1 MPSIMAMPRPPSSAG
16 CAADVAGCDRPSG
29 ASPIAEV
36 RLVARFARTQ
46 AGFAFRASSLPGHL
60 LHLVLAGEV
69 EQTCNGRR
77 YLLKPGDLL
86 WYHDD
91 EVVDGRVRR
100 APWIFASLLLHAPML
115 PPPPDDRRLLRATP
129 AGVRRAFAAL
139 QAAWPQPAGR
149 ARTCALHAG
158 ANALLAA
165 LPASAGL
172 PEPERDPRGRLWWLA
187 EERARAAGPDA
198 WSVAGLAR
206 VLAVTPRTLERACVL
221 ATGVSPRRRL
231 GDLRLQAARALV
243 LRSDLSFGAI
253 AAQGGWGRVQEF
265 SRAYRQRYGRPPS
278 QDRQSGDDWWPAG

>member
-1 MPSIMAMPRPPSSAG
+1 MPRPPSSAG

-29 ASPIAEV
+29 ASPIADV
-36 RLVARFARTQ
+36 RLVARFERTQ

-77 YLLKPGDLL
+77 YRLQPGDLL

-91 EVVDGRVRR
+91 EVVEGRVRR

-115 PPPPDDRRLLRATP
+115 SPPPDDRRLLHAAP
-129 AGVRRAFAAL
+129 ARVRRAFAAL
-139 QAAWPQPAGR
+139 QTAWAQPVGR

-165 LPASAGL
+165 LPVDAVQSG
-172 PEPERDPRGRLWWLA
+172 PERNPRGRLWWQA
-187 EERARAAGPDA
+187 EERARAAGPDT
-198 WSVAGLAR
+198 WTVAGLAR
-206 VLAVTPRTLERACVL
+206 ALAVAPRTLERACIL

-243 LRSDLSFGAI
+243 LRSELSFGAI
-253 AAQGGWGRVQEF
+253 AAQGGWGRLQEF
-265 SRAYRQRYGRPPS
+265 SRAYRQRYGLPPS
-278 QDRQSGDDWWPAG
+278 LDRRRGDDWWPTG